1 MDLKP
6 YSLSAT
12 AARTDPLSGSG
23 AEGVCDDGG
32 KGARRGKKR
41 GRNNKGQA

>member
-12 AARTDPLSGSG
+12 AARTDPLSDSG
-23 AEGVCDDGG
+23 AEGVCDDE
-32 KGARRGKKR
+32 RRGGGSEREEERKK
-41 GRNNKGQA
+41 

>member
-23 AEGVCDDGG
+23 AEGVCDDGWE
-32 KGARRGKKR
+32 RGGGGSEREEERKK
-41 GRNNKGQA
+41 

>member
-23 AEGVCDDGG
+23 AEGVCDDG
-32 KGARRGKKR
+32 KR
-41 GRNNKGQA
+41 GGGSEREEERKK

>member
-32 KGARRGKKR
+32 GGGQKREEERKK
-41 GRNNKGQA
+41 

>member
-12 AARTDPLSGSG
+12 AARTDPLSDSG
-23 AEGVCDDGG
+23 TEGVCNDEGG
-32 KGARRGKKR
+32 AGGRGSEREEERKK
-41 GRNNKGQA
+41 